1 MIRMTPNK
9 KLDIHYNYLSDAID
23 STGVYKYKSTDYHFC
38 EDEKDCNIKIN
49 INGKCYKDP
58 DGVSNKLYLDLS
70 LLTNLDYVDGK
81 SKDYVGDYKYK
92 HLLYNDLPFTSD
104 YFGVSKYWAQHKAL
118 YTEFEVGDFLNVFR
132 TIGGHMIW
140 HSIPKNIGYKK
151 YTINWARGGRD
162 GVYDRVDLTLY
173 GVQCYYLKKDFKFS
187 NTLFE
192 AIKNESNWFDEYGK
206 GEEGFKVFI
215 DSFLLNDFVD
225 NNYDV
230 LSLVYDKP
238 IEESEKKT
246 SIFDSRDTFDAYV
259 DNSKNKIINRTN
271 KMCAIGNE

>member
-1 MIRMTPNK
+1 MIRMIPNK
-9 KLDIHYNYLSDAID
+9 KLDIQYNYLSDAID
-23 STGVYKYKSTDYHFC
+23 CTGVYKYKSTDYHFC
-38 EDEKDCNIKIN
+38 EDEKDCDIKIN

-118 YTEFEVGDFLNVFR
+118 YTEFEVGEFLNVFR

-140 HSIPKNIGYKK
+140 HSIPKNIGDKK
-151 YTINWARGGRD
+151 YTINWARGGRY

-173 GVQCYYLKKDFKFS
+173 GVKCYYLKKDFKFG
-187 NTLFE
+187 NILFE
-192 AIKNESNWFDEYGK
+192 TIKNESNWFDEYGR
-206 GEEGFKVFI
+206 GEEGFKLFI

-225 NNYDV
+225 NNYNV
-230 LSLVYDKP
+230 ISLVYDKP
-238 IEESEKKT
+238 IEDSEKKT
-246 SIFDSRDTFDAYV
+246 SIFESRHRFDVYV
-259 DNSKNKIINRTN
+259 EHSKNKIINRT
-271 KMCAIGNE
+271 KRMCAIGNE